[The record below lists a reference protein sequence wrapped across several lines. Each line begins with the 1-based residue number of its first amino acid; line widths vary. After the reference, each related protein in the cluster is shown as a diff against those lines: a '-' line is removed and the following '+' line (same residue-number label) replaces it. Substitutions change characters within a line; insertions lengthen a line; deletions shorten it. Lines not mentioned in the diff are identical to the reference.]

1 MPKINLLPW
10 RDELRAQRRNQF
22 YMAMGGAF
30 GVYADLKKE
39 YLDFCRLVEKSKYK
53 TKNLTLGELLFLVK
67 RFKSYKNELSGKTV
81 KYNL

>member
-1 MPKINLLPW
+1 M
-10 RDELRAQRRNQF
+10 
-22 YMAMGGAF
+22 
-30 GVYADLKKE
+30 KKE
-39 YLDFCRLVEKSKYK
+39 YLDFCRIVEKSKYK